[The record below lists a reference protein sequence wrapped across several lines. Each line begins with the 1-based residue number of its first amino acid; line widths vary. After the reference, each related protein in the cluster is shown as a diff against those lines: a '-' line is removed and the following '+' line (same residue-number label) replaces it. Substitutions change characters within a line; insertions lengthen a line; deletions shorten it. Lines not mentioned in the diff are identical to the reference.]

1 MTTVKSRHSF
11 IYHLKEAEMKM
22 KYVCPFLR
30 VSQIIKTLRVY
41 IVLGDGIK
49 IRDVCMELVQCFKV
63 HNLNSVYPK
72 KL

>member
-1 MTTVKSRHSF
+1 
-11 IYHLKEAEMKM
+11 M

-49 IRDVCMELVQCFKV
+49 IRDVCMELEQCFKV